1 LDRPQSFAGA
11 QEQAWVSVEQLR
23 EMMIA
28 EGERVEVSRMEV
40 KFDSSQ
46 DFTRRLTMNQF
57 DLFSQP
63 ANSFATLEEVIDAL
77 MRMKDDPLANA
88 GTNVVVSR
96 GNPGAKLLIIGEAPG
111 PEENIKGKPFVGR
124 AGQMLDKVLQ
134 SANFDP
140 EKDVYITN
148 SVFRMPPG
156 TDGKPFR
163 KPTDQEI
170 DYYRPYVFEIIRM
183 IDPRVIL
190 LTGNVASQSV
200 LKKTGITSLRGK
212 WTEMDGRWVMP
223 IFHPSYLL
231 RNPTRDPG
239 SPKALMW
246 EDIREVRRKYDELT
260 ATN

>member
-1 LDRPQSFAGA
+1 
-11 QEQAWVSVEQLR
+11 
-23 EMMIA
+23 M
-28 EGERVEVSRMEV
+28 
-40 KFDSSQ
+40 SQ
-46 DFTRRLTMNQF
+46 V
-57 DLFSQP
+57 DLFSLN
-63 ANSFATLEEVIDAL
+63 ANKFESLEELISAL
-77 MRMKDDPLANA
+77 MHMRDDPLASA

-96 GNPGAKLLIIGEAPG
+96 GNPNARLLIIGEAPG

-124 AGQMLDKVLQ
+124 AGQMLDKILQ

-140 EKDVYITN
+140 ETDVYITN

-156 TDGKPFR
+156 EDGKPFR
-163 KPTDQEI
+163 KPTDAEI
-170 DYYRPYVFEIIRM
+170 EYYRPYVFEIIRLVNPLVM
-183 IDPRVIL
+183 L

-212 WTEMDGRWVMP
+212 WTQLDGRWIMP

-246 EDIREVRRKYDELT
+246 EDIREARRKYDELIASDT
-260 ATN
+260 SS

>member
-1 LDRPQSFAGA
+1 MS
-11 QEQAWVSVEQLR
+11 
-23 EMMIA
+23 
-28 EGERVEVSRMEV
+28 
-40 KFDSSQ
+40 
-46 DFTRRLTMNQF
+46 QF
-57 DLFSQP
+57 DLFSQK
-63 ANSFATLEEVIDAL
+63 ANRFASLEDVIDAL
-77 MRMKDDPLANA
+77 MKMKDDPLADA

-96 GNPGAKLLIIGEAPG
+96 GNPDAKLLIIGEAPG

-134 SANFDP
+134 SAGFDP

-156 TDGKPFR
+156 TDGKAFR

-170 DYYRPYVFEIIRM
+170 DYYRPYVFEIIRL

-200 LKKTGITSLRGK
+200 LQKTGITSLRGK
-212 WTEMDGRWVMP
+212 WTQMGGHWVMP

-231 RNPTRDPG
+231 RNPDRSPG

-246 EDIREVRRKYDELT
+246 EDIREVRRKYDEL
-260 ATN
+260 ATTDPS